1 MSQLALVDGN
11 NFFVSYQR
19 VFEPNLNNRPV
30 VVLSNNDGCVIARS
44 NEAKA
49 LGIKMSQP
57 HFQIRQT
64 INDHNVKVFSSNL
77 ELYCDMSERMM
88 TILRKYAPRI
98 EVYSID
104 EAFLDFSEVKACDL
118 IKIGHA
124 IRKDIL
130 KCLGLPVCV
139 GFAPTK
145 TLAKVANHFAKQYLE
160 YQGVYSY
167 ERSTE
172 VSSKLSLIN
181 IEDVWGIGPAS
192 CKKLKA
198 YGLKTA
204 YDLATL
210 PKQLIRNS
218 LSVVGEKTQQELNGI
233 SCYLL
238 EETREPKKSITVS
251 RSLKTPTLSKERVKE
266 ALATH
271 ITRACEKL
279 RKDGLVAKGVTIFIS
294 TTRHT
299 KGHFF
304 ETSPSL
310 ILYEETNLTPPFL
323 RAVIHLLEK
332 NFKDGHAYKKIG
344 VTLTHIC
351 ESHLKEGSLFT
362 TSFTDSSALVLSI
375 DNLNKRYGSKSIIY
389 GATGLKVMQSEAPKN
404 LSPRYTT
411 RFEEILTVF

>member
-11 NFFVSYQR
+11 NFFVSCQR

-30 VVLSNNDGCVIARS
+30 VVLSNNDSCVIASS

-145 TLAKVANHFAKQYLE
+145 TLAKVANHFAKKYLD

-172 VSSKLSLIN
+172 VSSKLSLID

-233 SCYLL
+233 SCY
-238 EETREPKKSITVS
+238 R
-251 RSLKTPTLSKERVKE
+251 
-266 ALATH
+266 
-271 ITRACEKL
+271 
-279 RKDGLVAKGVTIFIS
+279 
-294 TTRHT
+294 
-299 KGHFF
+299 
-304 ETSPSL
+304 
-310 ILYEETNLTPPFL
+310 
-323 RAVIHLLEK
+323 
-332 NFKDGHAYKKIG
+332 
-344 VTLTHIC
+344 
-351 ESHLKEGSLFT
+351 
-362 TSFTDSSALVLSI
+362 
-375 DNLNKRYGSKSIIY
+375 
-389 GATGLKVMQSEAPKN
+389 
-404 LSPRYTT
+404 
-411 RFEEILTVF
+411 

>member
-11 NFFVSYQR
+11 NFFVSCQR
-19 VFEPNLNNRPV
+19 AFEPKLNKVPV
-30 VVLSNNDGCVIARS
+30 IVLSNNDGCVLARS

-57 HFQIRQT
+57 HFQIKQ
-64 INDHNVKVFSSNL
+64 IIKDHNIKVFSSNL

-88 TILRKYAPRI
+88 AILRRYAPRI

-104 EAFLDFSEVKACDL
+104 EAFLDFSDSDSANL
-118 IKIGHA
+118 IQIGRT

-145 TLAKVANHFAKQYLE
+145 TLAKVANRFAKQYQE
-160 YQGVYSY
+160 YHGVYSY

-172 VSSKLSLIN
+172 VPAKLSLID
-181 IEDVWGIGPAS
+181 IEDVWGIGNAS
-192 CKKLKA
+192 CNKLKS
-198 YGLKTA
+198 YGVNTA
-204 YDLATL
+204 YDLAIF
-210 PKQLIRNS
+210 PKQLVRKS
-218 LSVVGEKTQQELNGI
+218 LSVVGERTYQELNGI
-233 SCYLL
+233 SCFPL

-251 RSLKTPTLSKERVKE
+251 RSLKTPTPSKERIKE

-279 RKDGLVAKGVTIFIS
+279 RKDDLIARGVTIFIS

-299 KGHFF
+299 KGKFF
-304 ETSPSL
+304 QASPSL
-310 ILYEETNLTPPFL
+310 LLHEETNLTPPFL
-323 RAVIHLLEK
+323 KVVIQLIDQS
-332 NFKDGHAYKKIG
+332 FKEGYAYKKIG

-351 ESHLKEGSLFT
+351 EARHKKRSLFGEENNE
-362 TSFTDSSALVLSI
+362 SSALSLSI
-375 DNLNKRYGSKSIIY
+375 DSLNKRYGSKSLVY
-389 GATGLKVMQSEAPKN
+389 GASGLKAIRSEAPQN

-411 RFEEILTVF
+411 RIEGILTVS